1 MEMSMNIAVIGLG
14 RVGSVF
20 LANMMKQRERGVTI
34 AAVAEIGDTPG
45 RAAAMAAGIP
55 VSTAEAVVA
64 SGPAI
69 DVIFDTTGD
78 EGVRRMLREHL
89 RAAGN
94 EHTVIAPETVT
105 RLIWQLIGEGPLPD
119 VHKRIGY

>member
-1 MEMSMNIAVIGLG
+1 
-14 RVGSVF
+14 
-20 LANMMKQRERGVTI
+20 
-34 AAVAEIGDTPG
+34 
-45 RAAAMAAGIP
+45 
-55 VSTAEAVVA
+55 
-64 SGPAI
+64 
-69 DVIFDTTGD
+69 
-78 EGVRRMLREHL
+78 MLREHL

>member
-1 MEMSMNIAVIGLG
+1 MQMNIAIIGLG

-20 LANMMKQRERGVTI
+20 LAQMMKQRERGVTI
-34 AAVAEIGDTPG
+34 AAVAETGDTPG

-55 VSTAEAVVA
+55 VSTAEAIAA

-69 DVIFDTTGD
+69 DVIFDTTGN

-105 RLIWQLIGEGPLPD
+105 RLIWQLIGDGPLPD
-119 VHKRIGY
+119 VHQRIGY